1 MERFSAGLKSSSG
14 VSTFSEWERMMFGE
28 ENRFGF
34 FALYQGTTLVGP

>member
-1 MERFSAGLKSSSG
+1 MPGSG
-14 VSTFSEWERMMFGE
+14 VSTFSEWERMMFRE